1 MGMKDSQG
9 SWKHFSLK
17 IWWFSLS
24 TGYSNL
30 PTASNTILC
39 HWKYS
44 NKAIYTTASIM
55 CGWAGGVTQMLWPLG
70 VNLHWMTDGWTEG
83 WTGRWMDGRT
93 DRLMDRQ
100 TNRPTDSRTTGQ
112 MDQWTDAPMDRQTDG
127 QTDSHMRGE
136 QISAVLRKCLLTK
149 IWTNFFKIPE
159 KY

>member
-17 IWWFSLS
+17 IWWFCLS

-70 VNLHWMTDGWTEG
+70 VNSHCMTDGRTEG
-83 WTGRWMDGRT
+83 WTDRWMDG
-93 DRLMDRQ
+93 
-100 TNRPTDSRTTGQ
+100 
-112 MDQWTDAPMDRQTDG
+112 WTDG
-127 QTDSHMRGE
+127 QTDGPTDQQTNRLTDYRTDGPMDQRTNGQTDRWTDRQSYAQWTTLSCFIKGE
-136 QISAVLRKCLLTK
+136 NPL
-149 IWTNFFKIPE
+149 
-159 KY
+159 